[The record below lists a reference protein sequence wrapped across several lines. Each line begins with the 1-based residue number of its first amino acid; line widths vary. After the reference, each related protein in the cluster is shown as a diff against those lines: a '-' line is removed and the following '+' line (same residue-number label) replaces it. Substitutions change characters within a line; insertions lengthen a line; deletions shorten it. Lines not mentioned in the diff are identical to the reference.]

1 MCGTLGALQNWK
13 GLPMM
18 MRSGAAIGV
27 TLTAVMACLS
37 MHMISRATA
46 DNIPTDGLTV
56 TIAGRAMRC
65 GETPVY
71 MDNEMPTEGMAVPG
85 EGLYLNPFLL
95 NRQPAPVRMFI
106 FKHEC
111 AHEVTG
117 PDELGADCMAAQ
129 SGAREGWL
137 KVSDIDAVCRSFA
150 GPASETH
157 PSGDARCAHIR
168 TCFAGSQVAG
178 AASPSGQSAR
188 ASSWSAAG
196 GAARDPSPAADDAWP
211 GGRDEME

>member
-1 MCGTLGALQNWK
+1 MRK
-13 GLPMM
+13 
-18 MRSGAAIGV
+18 RSGVAPG
-27 TLTAVMACLS
+27 LLFTAVLGCVS
-37 MHMISRATA
+37 MHVISRATA
-46 DNIPTDGLTV
+46 DSIETDGVTV
-56 TIAGRAMRC
+56 KIAGRAMRC

-71 MDNEMPTEGMAVPG
+71 MDGEIPTEGMSVPG

-137 KVSDIDAVCRSFA
+137 KAGDIAAVCRSFA
-150 GPASETH
+150 GPATDTH
-157 PSGDARCAHIR
+157 PSGDERCAHIR
-168 TCFAGSQVAG
+168 QCFAGSQVAG
-178 AASPSGQSAR
+178 AVSSPSGQAAR

-196 GAARDPSPAADDAWP
+196 RDARDQSGAYDNSWPTYSDDS
-211 GGRDEME
+211 D

>member
-1 MCGTLGALQNWK
+1 
-13 GLPMM
+13 MM
-18 MRSGAAIGV
+18 KRSGVASGLLFTAA
-27 TLTAVMACLS
+27 LACVS
-37 MHMISRATA
+37 MHVIVQATA
-46 DNIPTDGLTV
+46 ETLHSDGVTV
-56 TIAGRAMRC
+56 TIAGRSMRC

-71 MDNEMPTEGMAVPG
+71 MDGEMPTEGMSVPG

-95 NRQPAPVRMFI
+95 NRLPAPVRMFI

-117 PDELGADCMAAQ
+117 PDELGADCIAAQ

-137 KVSDIDAVCRSFA
+137 KAGDIAAVCRSFA

-157 PSGDARCAHIR
+157 PSGDERCAHIR
-168 TCFAGSQVAG
+168 QCFAGSQTAG
-178 AASPSGQSAR
+178 AASPSGKNAR

-196 GAARDPSPAADDAWP
+196 RDARDLHEFYDDSWPAHSDGSD
-211 GGRDEME
+211 

>member
-1 MCGTLGALQNWK
+1 MLRASSAFGVML
-13 GLPMM
+13 M
-18 MRSGAAIGV
+18 AAIV
-27 TLTAVMACLS
+27 SLAAHV
-37 MHMISRATA
+37 ISQATA
-46 DNIPTDGLTV
+46 EPIPSDGLTV

-71 MDNEMPTEGMAVPG
+71 MDSEMPTEGMSVPG

-111 AHEVTG
+111 AHEVVG

-137 KVSDIDAVCRSFA
+137 KVSDIGAVCRSFA

-157 PSGDARCAHIR
+157 PSGDERCANIR
-168 TCFAGSQVAG
+168 QCFAGSQIAG
-178 AASPSGQSAR
+178 GASPSGQSAR
-188 ASSWSAAG
+188 ASSWSAADREPREQSFPG
-196 GAARDPSPAADDAWP
+196 EDAWP
-211 GGRDEME
+211 GTSDEIE

>member
-1 MCGTLGALQNWK
+1 
-13 GLPMM
+13 MM
-18 MRSGAAIGV
+18 MRSRAAFGLMLTAAI
-27 TLTAVMACLS
+27 ACLS
-37 MHMISRATA
+37 MHVISQATA
-46 DNIPTDGLTV
+46 DSIPTDGLTV

-71 MDNEMPTEGMAVPG
+71 MDNEMPTEGMSVPG

-117 PDELGADCMAAQ
+117 PDEFGADCMAAQ

-137 KVSDIDAVCRSFA
+137 KTTDIDAVCRSFA
-150 GPASETH
+150 GPATETH
-157 PSGDARCAHIR
+157 PSGDERCAHIR
-168 TCFAGSQVAG
+168 RCFAGSQVAG
-178 AASPSGQSAR
+178 AASPSGKNAR

-196 GAARDPSPAADDAWP
+196 RDARDLNEFYDDSWPAYSDGSD
-211 GGRDEME
+211 

>member
-1 MCGTLGALQNWK
+1 
-13 GLPMM
+13 MM
-18 MRSGAAIGV
+18 MRSRAALGLM
-27 TLTAVMACLS
+27 LTAAMVCLS
-37 MHMISRATA
+37 MHVISQATA
-46 DNIPTDGLTV
+46 DSIPTDGLTV

-71 MDNEMPTEGMAVPG
+71 MDNEMPTEGMSVPG

-117 PDELGADCMAAQ
+117 PDEFGADCMAAQ

-137 KVSDIDAVCRSFA
+137 KTSDIDAVCQSFA

-157 PSGDARCAHIR
+157 PSGDDRCAHIR
-168 TCFAGSQVAG
+168 QCFAGSQVAG

-188 ASSWSAAG
+188 ASSWSAAES
-196 GAARDPSPAADDAWP
+196 AATRERDFDANDAWP
-211 GGRDEME
+211 GTSNEFE

>member
-1 MCGTLGALQNWK
+1 MKMLSEAALGLTLA
-13 GLPMM
+13 
-18 MRSGAAIGV
+18 
-27 TLTAVMACLS
+27 TAVACVS
-37 MHMISRATA
+37 MQFISRATA
-46 DNIPTDGLTV
+46 DNIPSDGLTV

-71 MDNEMPTEGMAVPG
+71 MDNEMPTEGMSVPG

-117 PDELGADCMAAQ
+117 PDEFGADCMAAQ

-137 KVSDIDAVCRSFA
+137 KTSDIVAVCRSFA
-150 GPASETH
+150 GPASKTH

-168 TCFAGSQVAG
+168 RCFAGSTAAG
-178 AASPSGQSAR
+178 PSSPSGQTAR
-188 ASSWSAAG
+188 ASSWSASEPVPLPIRKPAPSEAAIAG
-196 GAARDPSPAADDAWP
+196 R
-211 GGRDEME
+211 

>member
-1 MCGTLGALQNWK
+1 MILRASSAFGVMLMAVIVSL
-13 GLPMM
+13 
-18 MRSGAAIGV
+18 AAHV
-27 TLTAVMACLS
+27 
-37 MHMISRATA
+37 ISQATA
-46 DNIPTDGLTV
+46 EPIPSDGLTV

-71 MDNEMPTEGMAVPG
+71 MDSEMPTEGMSVPG

-111 AHEVTG
+111 AHEVVG
-117 PDELGADCMAAQ
+117 PDEFGADCMAAQ

-137 KVSDIDAVCRSFA
+137 KVSDIGAVCRSFA

-157 PSGDARCAHIR
+157 PSGDERCANIR
-168 TCFAGSQVAG
+168 QCFAGSQIAG
-178 AASPSGQSAR
+178 GASPSGQRAR
-188 ASSWSAAG
+188 ASSWSAADWEPRERPFQG
-196 GAARDPSPAADDAWP
+196 DDAWP
-211 GGRDEME
+211 GTSDEIE

>member
-1 MCGTLGALQNWK
+1 
-13 GLPMM
+13 M
-18 MRSGAAIGV
+18 MRSGAAWGV
-27 TLTAVMACLS
+27 VFTLATLWIAAHVVS
-37 MHMISRATA
+37 QATA
-46 DNIPTDGLTV
+46 ENIATDGLTV

-71 MDNEMPTEGMAVPG
+71 MDNEIPTEGMSVPG

-95 NRQPAPVRMFI
+95 NRQPVPVRMFI

-117 PDELGADCMAAQ
+117 PDEFGADCMAAQ

-137 KVSDIDAVCRSFA
+137 KVGDIDAVCHSFA

-168 TCFAGSQVAG
+168 QCFAGSQVAG
-178 AASPSGQSAR
+178 AASPSGHSAR

-196 GAARDPSPAADDAWP
+196 REAYDPPPDAGDAWP
-211 GGRDEME
+211 GLFDGGE

>member
-1 MCGTLGALQNWK
+1 MVMRASTAI
-13 GLPMM
+13 GLIAM
-18 MRSGAAIGV
+18 AAIASLATHV
-27 TLTAVMACLS
+27 
-37 MHMISRATA
+37 ISQATA
-46 DNIPTDGLTV
+46 DTIPSDGLTV

-71 MDNEMPTEGMAVPG
+71 MDSEMPTEGMSVPG

-137 KVSDIDAVCRSFA
+137 KVSDIDAVCQSFS
-150 GPASETH
+150 GPATETH
-157 PSGDARCAHIR
+157 PSGDARCANIR
-168 TCFAGSQVAG
+168 QCFAGSQIAG

-188 ASSWSAAG
+188 ASSWSAADSESRESTAG
-196 GAARDPSPAADDAWP
+196 GDDAWQ
-211 GGRDEME
+211 GTSDENE

>member
-1 MCGTLGALQNWK
+1 MVVRASLTVGVML
-13 GLPMM
+13 M
-18 MRSGAAIGV
+18 AA
-27 TLTAVMACLS
+27 AVSLAA
-37 MHMISRATA
+37 HVISQATA
-46 DNIPTDGLTV
+46 EPIPSDGLTV

-71 MDNEMPTEGMAVPG
+71 MDSEMPTEGMSVPG

-95 NRQPAPVRMFI
+95 NRQPAPERMFI

-111 AHEVTG
+111 AHEVVG

-137 KVSDIDAVCRSFA
+137 KVSDIDAVCQSFS
-150 GPASETH
+150 GPATETH
-157 PSGDARCAHIR
+157 PSGDERCANIR
-168 TCFAGSQVAG
+168 QCFAGSQIAG

-188 ASSWSAAG
+188 ASSWSAADRELREKSFQG
-196 GAARDPSPAADDAWP
+196 EDAWP
-211 GGRDEME
+211 DTSDENE